1 MIGRMARGKSE
12 AMRESHEKFNGH
24 LQDFELCGGHLKLC
38 GLCEVFARNKDCFE
52 GSVHCKEWW
61 KIQKSD
67 SEFVER
73 TFEQELA
80 KDLELSRRKKKFF
93 RESYSTCEYHI
104 ERCVESSGTDHGL
117 TELARHAKSKQ
128 RIFNRHIEDLEALI
142 ARLK

>member
-52 GSVHCKEWW
+52 GSVHCEEWR
-61 KIQKSD
+61 KLQKSD
-67 SEFVER
+67 SELVRR
-73 TFEQELA
+73 TFEQELV
-80 KDLELSRRKKKFF
+80 KNLRETRLEKKFF
-93 RESYSTCEYHI
+93 RELNSLCEEHI
-104 ERCVESSGTDHGL
+104 EGCVESGTDHDL
-117 TELARHAKSKQ
+117 TEETRKVRSRQ
-128 RIFNRHIEDLEALI
+128 RILNRHIEDLETVI